1 MGAESTF
8 TYQNFNIERGII
20 WNQENAVNRGLQIN
34 QALGKYLAASV
45 SWNDGY
51 YSNRYSWISG
61 SVTLTKG
68 PHVLVYDGMG
78 NLGQTKFQTAATPLL
93 NNGYM
98 HAVIYTYTKGP
109 WIVSPYFQYGNLPTN
124 MKVGVIKGTSATGGA
139 INASYAFKS
148 GFSLPV
154 RFEYLTSSGSKTDGS
169 VNMLGFGAGS
179 AGTTFTATPTY
190 QKGGFFTRVDLAFV
204 NASNTTAGDL
214 FGKLG
219 NNASQ
224 FRAAGEFGFIFGSN
238 ITGK

>member
-1 MGAESTF
+1 
-8 TYQNFNIERGII
+8 
-20 WNQENAVNRGLQIN
+20 
-34 QALGKYLAASV
+34 
-45 SWNDGY
+45 
-51 YSNRYSWISG
+51 
-61 SVTLTKG
+61 
-68 PHVLVYDGMG
+68 MG

-224 FRAAGEFGFIFGSN
+224 FRAVGEFGFIFGSN